1 MSICYVYSLGK
12 SIEMR
17 RRRAGRG
24 AERPGCGL
32 SDIMLNVNIYMRGA
46 VTCCRLV
53 ACAMCDDVV
62 VVPVAA

>member
-1 MSICYVYSLGK
+1 MLCLFTRKINRNETAQS
-12 SIEMR
+12 
-17 RRRAGRG
+17 RG
-24 AERPGCGL
+24 AERRGRGGL

-53 ACAMCDDVV
+53 ACSMCDDVV